1 MVPKLWSETIDEHRH
16 AVREASLNATAALI
30 ERRGLRSVTMSQIAH
45 ETGIGR
51 ATLYKYF
58 PDVDAVLLAWHE
70 RQINAHLAELREI
83 GDRPGGARNRL
94 RAVLEAYALIV
105 LHAHGHAPG
114 DLAAM
119 LHQDGRAEG
128 AHRELGKLIADLLAD
143 GVRAGNVRSD
153 VPVDELA
160 SYCLHS
166 LAAAGS
172 LPSKVAARRLV
183 AVTLAG
189 VDATA

>member
-1 MVPKLWSETIDEHRH
+1 MPKLWSETIDEHRH

-70 RQINAHLAELREI
+70 RQINAHLAELRGI
-83 GDRPGGARNRL
+83 RDRPGGAWDRL

-105 LHAHGHAPG
+105 LQAHGHAPA
-114 DLAAM
+114 DLAAI
-119 LHQDGRAEG
+119 LHQNGRAVG
-128 AHRELGKLIADLLAD
+128 AHGELSEMVAGLLAD
-143 GVRAGNVRSD
+143 GVVAGNVRSD
-153 VPVDELA
+153 VPADELA

-172 LPSKVAARRLV
+172 LHSKVAARRLV